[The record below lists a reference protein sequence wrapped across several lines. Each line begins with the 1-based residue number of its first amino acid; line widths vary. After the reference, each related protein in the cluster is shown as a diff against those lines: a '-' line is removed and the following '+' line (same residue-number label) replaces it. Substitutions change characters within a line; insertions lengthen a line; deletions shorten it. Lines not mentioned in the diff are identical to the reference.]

1 MRRVSARLIDGR
13 GLANGIRTEM
23 RAAIEARAAR
33 GLHRPGLAVIKVG
46 DDAASAVYVRN
57 KRRACEEVGMASL
70 AYDLPGTTPAGELLS
85 LIERLNHDARVDGIL
100 VQLPLPAHIDRTAVI
115 EQIDPAKDVDG
126 FHPYNIGRLAQ
137 RIPVMRPCTPF
148 GVVRL
153 LEHIG
158 APFKGQNAV
167 VVGAS
172 NIVGRPMGLELLL
185 TGATA
190 TVCHRF
196 TADLAEHVRRADLLI
211 VAAGKP
217 GLIPGAWVKPG
228 SIVIDVGMNRLP
240 DGHLVGDIEFEAAR
254 TRAAWI
260 TPVPGGVGPMT
271 VAMLMHNTLQA
282 AQRRD
287 AARADHAPGLARAG
301 HW

>member
-1 MRRVSARLIDGR
+1 MVARLIDGKA
-13 GLANGIRTEM
+13 LAREVKAGVRS
-23 RAAIEARAAR
+23 AIEASVAA
-33 GLHRPGLAVIKVG
+33 GKPRPGLAVVKVG
-46 DDAASAVYVRN
+46 EDPASAVYVRN
-57 KRRACEEVGMASL
+57 KRLACEEVGINSFAF
-70 AYDLPGTTPAGELLS
+70 DLPQETTGARLLGLIDELNYD
-85 LIERLNHDARVDGIL
+85 EQVDGIL
-100 VQLPLPAHIDRTAVI
+100 VQLPLPESIAKTSVI
-115 EQIDPAKDVDG
+115 ERIAPVKDVDG

-137 RIPVMRPCTPF
+137 RIPLMRPCTPY
-148 GVVRL
+148 GVIRL

-172 NIVGRPMGLELLL
+172 NIVGRPMSLELLL

-196 TADLAEHVRRADLLI
+196 TADLEEHVSRADILI

-217 GLIPGAWVKPG
+217 GLIPGHWVRPG

-240 DGHLVGDIEFEAAR
+240 DGHLVGDVDFAIAR
-254 TRAAWI
+254 ERAAWI

-282 AQRRD
+282 SQRR
-287 AARADHAPGLARAG
+287 RAG
-301 HW
+301 ATL

>member
-1 MRRVSARLIDGR
+1 MRARFSPGARVAAQLIDGR
-13 GLANGIRTEM
+13 QLAAEVKSGVR
-23 RAAIEARAAR
+23 RAIEAAAALGR
-33 GLHRPGLAVIKVG
+33 QRPGLAVVKVG
-46 DDAASAVYVRN
+46 DDPASAVYVRG
-57 KRRACEEVGMASL
+57 KRRACEEVGINSFAF
-70 AYDLPGTTPAGELLS
+70 DLPAHATQAQLLALIDELNRD
-85 LIERLNHDARVDGIL
+85 ERVDGIL
-100 VQLPLPAHIDRTAVI
+100 VQLPLPGHIGRTAVI
-115 EQIDPAKDVDG
+115 ERIDPVKDVDG

-137 RIPVMRPCTPF
+137 RIPLMRPCTPY
-148 GVVRL
+148 GVIRL

-172 NIVGRPMGLELLL
+172 NIVGRPMSLELLL

-196 TADLAEHVRRADLLI
+196 TADLREHVSRADILI
-211 VAAGKP
+211 VAAGKC
-217 GLIPGAWVKPG
+217 GLIPGAWVRPG

-240 DGHLVGDIEFEAAR
+240 GGHLVGDVEFAPAR
-254 TRAAWI
+254 EQAAWI

-282 AQRRD
+282 SQRRHD
-287 AARADHAPGLARAG
+287 SLR
-301 HW
+301 